1 MNLSNLQK
9 TVKDREAGVLQPVG
23 SQRVGH
29 NLVTEQQQQEPKL
42 SNTFSSRRDLITL
55 ATNFR
60 DLPQFKDSLVHVLH
74 SSCNHCLPGSS
85 WTPHT
90 PRERSHAWVERGS
103 VCLSCGRS
111 AWPVTVVLAGT
122 RLCGGCPGKQA
133 DCSFRTLLW
142 SALCKT
148 ATQFFIFKLGKLG
161 PIYLFLVKEM
171 KSIRKLLEPWWLWD

>member
-90 PRERSHAWVERGS
+90 PRERSHA
-103 VCLSCGRS
+103 
-111 AWPVTVVLAGT
+111 
-122 RLCGGCPGKQA
+122 
-133 DCSFRTLLW
+133 
-142 SALCKT
+142 
-148 ATQFFIFKLGKLG
+148 
-161 PIYLFLVKEM
+161 
-171 KSIRKLLEPWWLWD
+171 